1 MECVICQEEK
11 VKVKFYK
18 LNSCSHQVCKD
29 CKNSMLSSPLCYTL
43 ILGEKCIKCPVCREV
58 ENMPYDVLL
67 KKAKYMERD
76 YVKLLDLLV
85 CVELQYSKE
94 IEQKNKRIKN
104 VEKENRELLK
114 LIKVNGSSS
123 EVKRKKSG
131 ECNCGCIS
139 KKTKKVTITR
149 RRCSGVSCENYCCR
163 ACEVCLVHK

>member
-1 MECVICQEEK
+1 
-11 VKVKFYK
+11 
-18 LNSCSHQVCKD
+18 
-29 CKNSMLSSPLCYTL
+29 
-43 ILGEKCIKCPVCREV
+43 
-58 ENMPYDVLL
+58 MPYDVLL

>member
-1 MECVICQEEK
+1 MECIICKE
-11 VKVKFYK
+11 YK
-18 LNSCSHQVCKD
+18 ELFHNLTGCAHRVCNN
-29 CKNSMLSSPLCYTL
+29 CKECMLSSSLCYTVV
-43 ILGEKCIKCPVCREV
+43 IGEKCLKCPECREI
-58 ENMPYDVLL
+58 EKMPYEVLL

-76 YVKLLDLLV
+76 LYTLV
-85 CVELQYSKE
+85 NMLKSKE
-94 IEQKNKRIKN
+94 IEHKNKRIKN

-149 RRCSGVSCENYCCR
+149 RRCSAVSCENYCCR